1 MLLQSILKTTQIL
14 IYQILMNRSYMTT
27 RKLTRFIESL
37 SFDARQ
43 DYLEVCYPD
52 YKKGSSR
59 MVIPVSERHVLKIAY
74 NEFGIEQ
81 NMIEYNICTTIPVY
95 YRRFLAKIKKA
106 SADFSWVL
114 QERVTPCNS
123 YDLRYSQEKLVEM
136 LQYKYDLCDGDLD
149 QTGILGKRTV
159 IYDYGY
165 THELSS
171 KY

>member
-14 IYQILMNRSYMTT
+14 IYQILMNPSYMTT
-27 RKLTRFIESL
+27 KKLTRFIESM
-37 SFDARQ
+37 SFVARQ
-43 DYLEVCYPD
+43 DYLKTCYPD

-59 MVIPVSERHVLKIAY
+59 MVIPVSERYVLKIAY
-74 NEFGIEQ
+74 NEYGIEQ

-106 SADFSWVL
+106 SVDFSWVL
-114 QERVTPCNS
+114 QERVTPCDS
-123 YDLRYSQEKLVEM
+123 CDLIYSQKKLAGILCE
-136 LQYKYDLCDGDLD
+136 KYDLCTGDLA

-165 THELSS
+165 THELNS